1 MKRRP
6 RPRCHDGYHP
16 NRSRTEKRAR
26 RCLSAGHCQGTIR
39 KDNSCRPV
47 RRTMVSRSS
56 PAPPS
61 SAMLRHSP
69 SQPPGQTGR
78 KTATSPCRRHSRPPE
93 NTPKR
98 QPQAGVRKWSVPKAP
113 PQVSLRA
120 QYTLFPR
127 ADWINSEARMPLLLA
142 VSRKGLDLHHV
153 HGDQLP
159 ALRNGLCR
167 QKGFTG
173 GQAVVN
179 NHSRARAQPPEWM
192 ASTSKL
198 RWMPSVP
205 SPAIWMARSITAPIP
220 SLSIMLIGNTV
231 TPACAHTLP
240 LQIVNVPVR
249 RPARSE
255 PR

>member
-1 MKRRP
+1 MP
-6 RPRCHDGYHP
+6 G
-16 NRSRTEKRAR
+16 
-26 RCLSAGHCQGTIR
+26 
-39 KDNSCRPV
+39 PV

-69 SQPPGQTGR
+69 SQPTGQTGR

-142 VSRKGLDLHHV
+142 VSRKGLTSTMSMEISFL
-153 HGDQLP
+153 LS
-159 ALRNGLCR
+159 AMASAAR
-167 QKGFTG
+167 KGFTG

-179 NHSRARAQPPEWM
+179 NHSRARH
-192 ASTSKL
+192 SL
-198 RWMPSVP
+198 R
-205 SPAIWMARSITAPIP
+205 
-220 SLSIMLIGNTV
+220 
-231 TPACAHTLP
+231 
-240 LQIVNVPVR
+240 
-249 RPARSE
+249 E
-255 PR
+255 